1 MTFSEAMDALLD
13 GNKVRQ
19 LYWRGAG
26 YIMLDSHDHII
37 DILGNIYIIDKTD
50 LTASWEVYQP
60 KATAGALLSY
70 NGHQLYRVVLNKN
83 DKLDVVNTKTWKVLI
98 GDVYRDKLDDVIKSY
113 GMKVI
118 NDGSID

>member
-1 MTFSEAMDALLD
+1 MTFSEAMGALLD

-19 LYWRGAG
+19 CYWGDNN

-37 DILGNIYIIDKTD
+37 DSLGNIYIIDKTD
-50 LTASWEVYQP
+50 LMLSWELYQP
-60 KATAGALLSY
+60 KATTGALLSY

-98 GDVYRDKLDDVIKSY
+98 GDVYKDSLDDTIKGY
-113 GMKVI
+113 GMTVI